1 MCGRYTLYNPSQKLA
16 NSIAELLPED
26 FEPSYNISPGTN
38 IITRT
43 KESLSRM
50 HWGLRTPQNFH
61 INARLESADSTPRF
75 RESWEAHRC
84 LIPANG
90 FYEWL
95 SDGVRKQ
102 PYYISSEH
110 TELLYFAGLWMP
122 ATKLEEVPQCVI
134 LTTCAQERIK
144 GIHERMP
151 VMLPE
156 SVHQKWL
163 DNYLTKSEA
172 HSYSQKIEIIDHTV
186 SNRVNSIHNND
197 NKLILPTTPLTD
209 DQLQLL

>member
-1 MCGRYTLYNPSQKLA
+1 MCGRYTLHSPSEKLA

-26 FEPSYNISPGTN
+26 YTPSYNISPGTT
-38 IITRT
+38 ILSRT
-43 KESLSRM
+43 KESLTRM

-61 INARLESADSTPRF
+61 INARLESADATPRF
-75 RESWEAHRC
+75 RDSWEAYRC
-84 LIPANG
+84 LIPADG

-102 PYYISSEH
+102 PYYISSAQA
-110 TELLYFAGLWMP
+110 ELLYFAGLWMP
-122 ATKLEEVPQCVI
+122 PTKLEEVPQCVI

-151 VMLPE
+151 VLLPE
-156 SVHQKWL
+156 SAHQKWL

-172 HSYSQKIEIIDHTV
+172 NAYSQKIEITEHTV
-186 SNRVNSIHNND
+186 SNRVNGINNND

-209 DQLQLL
+209 DQLQLF

>member
-1 MCGRYTLYNPSQKLA
+1 MCGRYTLHTKSQKLA
-16 NSIAELLPED
+16 SSIAKLLPEQY
-26 FEPSYNISPGTN
+26 EPSYNISPGTN
-38 IITRT
+38 ILTQT
-43 KESLSRM
+43 KESLTCM
-50 HWGLRTPQNFH
+50 QWGLRTPQNFH

-102 PYYISSEH
+102 PYYIYPAH
-110 TELLYFAGLWMP
+110 AELVYFAGLWMP

-144 GIHERMP
+144 RIHDRMP
-151 VMLPE
+151 VLLPE
-156 SVHQKWL
+156 SAHQKWL

-172 HSYSQKIEIIDHTV
+172 NAYSQKIEITDHPV
-186 SNRVNSIHNND
+186 SNRVNSTHNND
-197 NKLILPTTPLTD
+197 NKLILPTTLLTD
-209 DQLQLL
+209 DQLQLF

>member
-1 MCGRYTLYNPSQKLA
+1 MCGRYTLHTKSQKLA
-16 NSIAELLPED
+16 SSIAKLLPEQY
-26 FEPSYNISPGTN
+26 EPSYNISPGTS

-61 INARLESADSTPRF
+61 INARLESADTTPRF
-75 RESWEAHRC
+75 RESWEAYRC

-95 SDGVRKQ
+95 SDGIRKQ
-102 PYYISSEH
+102 PYYIYPAH
-110 TELLYFAGLWMP
+110 AELVYFAGLWMP

-144 GIHERMP
+144 VIHERMP
-151 VMLPE
+151 VLLPE

-172 HSYSQKIEIIDHTV
+172 NAYSQKIEITDHPV
-186 SNRVNSIHNND
+186 SNRVNSTHNND
-197 NKLILPTTPLTD
+197 NKLILPTTLLTD
-209 DQLQLL
+209 DQLQLF